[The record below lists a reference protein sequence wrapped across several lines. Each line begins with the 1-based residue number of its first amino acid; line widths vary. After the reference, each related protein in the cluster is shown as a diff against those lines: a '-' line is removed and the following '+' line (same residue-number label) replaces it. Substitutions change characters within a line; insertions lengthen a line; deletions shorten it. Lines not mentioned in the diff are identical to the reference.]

1 MNPQAEITAARAA
14 WASSVAPPQ
23 RHGVPSPLAHP
34 TALSLRANFI
44 WTFCG
49 NVLYSGC
56 QWGMLV
62 VLARLGGAEMVG
74 QFALGLAVTAPV
86 FMFANLQLRSVQATD
101 ARGDFRFGDYLATRL
116 LMILVGLLITAGVVG
131 ASGYGWEV
139 AAIILAVAAAKAW
152 ECFSDILQGVLQQ
165 HERMDRIALS
175 MILRGLVSLIALAA
189 AVALTQR
196 LLWGVLAMVLTWAAV
211 ALFYDWP
218 NAFVYV
224 RGKAGW
230 GWRMRSTRHLLWLT
244 LPLGI
249 VTCLISLNTNLPRY
263 FVEHHLGLEALG
275 IFSALGYLMLAGNTV
290 ANALAQ
296 SASPRLAQHYAR
308 GQLLAFRLLLL
319 KLIGS
324 GVLLSVLGVVVA
336 VLAGRFLLHLVYGPE
351 YAEHNDL
358 FLLLIIAAGVGYVAS
373 FLNYAVI
380 AARSFRIQTPVFLCV
395 SLITIAAAA
404 LLVPRAGLLGAG
416 WTVLITMA
424 SQCLLMG
431 VVLTWVLVRSRH
443 GGPLT

>member
-1 MNPQAEITAARAA
+1 
-14 WASSVAPPQ
+14 
-23 RHGVPSPLAHP
+23 
-34 TALSLRANFI
+34 LRANFV

-49 NVLYSGC
+49 NVMYSGC

-62 VLARLGGAEMVG
+62 VLARLGGAETVG

-101 ARGDFRFGDYLATRL
+101 ARGEFRFGDYLAARL
-116 LMILVGLLITAGVVG
+116 FMIIVGLLLTAVLVG
-131 ASGYGWEV
+131 AAGYGWEV

-175 MILRGLVSLIALAA
+175 MILRGIISLAALAA
-189 AVALTQR
+189 IVAMTHR
-196 LLWGVLAMVLTWAAV
+196 LIWGVMAMMLTWAAV

-218 NAFVYV
+218 NAFRYV

-230 GWRMRSTRHLLWLT
+230 GWRMQTTRHLLWLT
-244 LPLGI
+244 LPLGL

-296 SASPRLAQHYAR
+296 SASPRLAQYYAR
-308 GQLLAFRLLLL
+308 GQLSAFRLLLM

-324 GVLLSVLGVVVA
+324 GVLLCVAGVIVA
-336 VLAGRFLLHLVYGPE
+336 VLAGRLLLHLVYGPE
-351 YAEHNDL
+351 YAQHNDL
-358 FLLLIIAAGVGYVAS
+358 FLVLIIAAGVGYVAS
-373 FLNYAVI
+373 FLNYAVL
-380 AARSFRIQTPVFLCV
+380 AARSFRIQTPVFLGV

-431 VVLTWVLVRSRH
+431 TVLVWILIRSPQ
-443 GGPLT
+443 GGPTP